1 MNIAVACRA
10 IRSMEIYLGHM
21 FTCRRSAS
29 AFATLKR
36 LESFTLGSN
45 TSLQGNFPHLRCASA
60 KPRISPGTPTANPPH
75 MLDNG
80 SLRNMVAFDAD
91 GAVSRKSI
99 VYAVSF
105 GGLIT
110 IKPPPPMPD
119 ENMLTTPMQIVAAI
133 AASTALP
140 PCLSI
145 STPMIE
151 HLSFSLATA
160 PCSAWIRY
168 EGCRMG
174 MLGGWIIDPGRTGW
188 INAAEVITNA
198 TKTPQKIPPRN
209 VRPLLLA
216 SSPKLPA
223 WGNVA
228 FPVPLNNAVR
238 RSLWRGLP
246 SGPSSGARSASQ
258 LYGRSASG

>member
-1 MNIAVACRA
+1 MWSPSRAKTPIGANIGAQSGSLSINIPAACIV
-10 IRSMEIYLGHM
+10 IRSIRECLGPRL
-21 FTCRRSAS
+21 TCRRSANILV
-29 AFATLKR
+29 TLKR
-36 LESFTLGSN
+36 VESFTLGSIIF
-45 TSLQGNFPHLRCASA
+45 LQGNFPHLRCASA
-60 KPRISPGTPTANPPH
+60 KPRISPGTPTANPPQ
-75 MLDNG
+75 MLDNVT
-80 SLRNMVAFDAD
+80 LRYIVAFDAD

-119 ENMLTTPMQIVAAI
+119 ENMLTTPMQTVAAI

-145 STPMIE
+145 FTPMIE
-151 HLSFSLATA
+151 QLSLSLATA

-174 MLGGWIIDPGRTGW
+174 MIGGWMIEPGRTGW

-198 TKTPQKIPPRN
+198 TMSPQKIPPRK
-209 VRPLLLA
+209 VR
-216 SSPKLPA
+216 
-223 WGNVA
+223 
-228 FPVPLNNAVR
+228 
-238 RSLWRGLP
+238 
-246 SGPSSGARSASQ
+246 
-258 LYGRSASG
+258 